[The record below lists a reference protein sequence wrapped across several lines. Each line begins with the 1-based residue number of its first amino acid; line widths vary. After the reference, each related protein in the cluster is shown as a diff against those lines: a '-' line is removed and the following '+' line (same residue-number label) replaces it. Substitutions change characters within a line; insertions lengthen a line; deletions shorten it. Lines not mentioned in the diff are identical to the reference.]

1 MAINNQREDI
11 LVSLIAQ
18 LESVVAITKVQRRR
32 PTSEEFQQMSD
43 HQFPFVAIEA
53 MGPQPTKIVQES
65 RKGFGM
71 ALVHHFS
78 MNVDF
83 YVYARWV
90 EDQDTEF
97 GNLYDDIYRAI
108 YTDELLKG
116 LADSI
121 STEPVPSPTAVME
134 PYYLFRIRSKIN
146 YRTQGG
152 I

>member
-1 MAINNQREDI
+1 MALNNQRESI
-11 LVSLIAQ
+11 LTSLTLQ
-18 LESVVAITKVQRRR
+18 LESVSAIMKIQRRR

-43 HQFPFVAIEA
+43 HQFPFVAMEA
-53 MGPQPTKIVQES
+53 MGPQPIKIVQEA
-65 RKGFGM
+65 RKGFGSV
-71 ALVHHFS
+71 LVHHFS

-90 EDQDTEF
+90 VDQDTEF
-97 GNLYDDIYRAI
+97 GNLYDDIYRAL
-108 YTDELLKG
+108 YTDELLKD

-121 STEPVPSPTAVME
+121 STEPVPSPTVVME
-134 PYYLFRIRSKIN
+134 PYYLFRIKNKIN